1 MQLFTQF
8 VAIAAAAAPLFTCAD
23 AFALRSTNDIIPGK
37 WLIQLKPE
45 TDIASIA
52 SHHNKVRNIHARNL
66 GRRNGDGPVGGG
78 MERSFHFGNFK
89 AYAGSFDDRT
99 IEELKAMPEVLVVEQ
114 DYIMTTSA
122 LVTRKK
128 PESCFRPID

>member
-8 VAIAAAAAPLFTCAD
+8 FAIAAAAAPLFSYAD

-37 WLIQLKPE
+37 WIIQLKPE
-45 TDIASIA
+45 IDTASIA
-52 SHHNKVRNIHARNL
+52 THHNKVRKIRARNL
-66 GRRNGDGPVGGG
+66 GRRNGDGIVGGG
-78 MERSFHFGNFK
+78 MDRSFHFGNFK

-122 LVTRKK
+122 LVTRKISENCL
-128 PESCFRPID
+128 ESMY